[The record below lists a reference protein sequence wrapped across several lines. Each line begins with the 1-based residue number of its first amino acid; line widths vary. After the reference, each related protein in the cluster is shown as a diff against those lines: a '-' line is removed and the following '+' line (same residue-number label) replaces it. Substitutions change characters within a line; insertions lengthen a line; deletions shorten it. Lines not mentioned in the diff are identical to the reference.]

1 MPPEIMR
8 NILVADIMTREPVT
22 IKPSTNLL
30 DCARKMVKKKVG
42 SLLIVDGKKLVGFL
56 SRQDILWALIKK
68 SKKDLSEI
76 KAIEISPK
84 KIATIK
90 PSATIHEALKKMNKL
105 KFDRLPVINE
115 KILVGM
121 LTAKDIL
128 NFHPEYYPE
137 LDEFAQI
144 KEETQKLKRV
154 KKSKKRALTEGICS
168 ECGNHDILVRENGM
182 LLCLSC
188 AESM

>member
-1 MPPEIMR
+1 MEK
-8 NILVADIMTREPVT
+8 ILVADIMTREPVV
-22 IKPSTNLL
+22 IKPDTNLL
-30 DCARKMVKKKVG
+30 ECAKKMIKKKVG

-56 SRQDILWALIKK
+56 SRRDVLWALVKK
-68 SKKDLSEI
+68 SKTDLSSI

-90 PSATIHEALKKMNKL
+90 PSATINEVLDKMKKL
-105 KFDRLPVINE
+105 KFDRLPVIHE
-115 KILVGM
+115 KELVGM
-121 LTAKDIL
+121 LTIKDIL
-128 NFHPEYYPE
+128 NFSPEYYPE

-154 KKSKKRALTEGICS
+154 KKSKSRIMTEGICS
-168 ECGNHDILVRENGM
+168 ECGNQDLLFRENGM
-182 LLCLSC
+182 LVCLSC

>member
-1 MPPEIMR
+1 MES
-8 NILVADIMTREPVT
+8 ILVADIMTREPVT
-22 IKPSTNLL
+22 IKPDTNLL
-30 DCARKMVKKKVG
+30 ECAKKMVKKKVG
-42 SLLIVDGKKLVGFL
+42 SLLIVDGKKLVGFI

-68 SKKDLSEI
+68 SKEDLSTI
-76 KAIEISPK
+76 KAIDISPK

-90 PSATIHEALKKMNKL
+90 LSATINEALSKMKKL
-105 KFDRLPVINE
+105 KFDRLPVIHE
-115 KILVGM
+115 KELVGM

-128 NFHPEYYPE
+128 NFNPEYYPE

-154 KKSKKRALTEGICS
+154 EKSKSRIMTEGICS
-168 ECGNHDILVRENGM
+168 ECGNHDILFRENGM
-182 LLCLSC
+182 MVCPSC